1 MAYPIKILEIGKSTG
16 GVGSYL
22 RWLAAG
28 IDSERYKLTFVCLSE
43 GGAELAADLTRIAG
57 IQALSI
63 SMNRYKIDPF
73 SDARVLL
80 KLAQIMRR
88 ERFDLIH
95 AHTSKPGYLARL
107 AAIGTGIPVIYRPA
121 CYAFH
126 EGAGRAQ
133 QIITSTLERFAA
145 RYLTARI
152 MTVSNDER
160 DMGYRY
166 GVGREGQVVT
176 IHTGI
181 DPKPFDQPI
190 DRPAVRATLG
200 VPAEAPV
207 VGVVGR
213 LIAQKAP
220 LEFIRAV
227 ALVHQQHPT
236 AHFVWVGD
244 GPLERSTKELVHT
257 LGLEAVVHFAG
268 LRRDIPAVLKA
279 LDVFVLPSHWEGFSL
294 SVLEAMAAGLPIVA
308 SRVTGTSEAVAH
320 GESGI
325 IVTKGAVDEM
335 AQAISSLLADPA
347 RAQQFGAKG
356 RERIQQFF
364 TRERMIGQIAQLY
377 DTVYAEYSQQL
388 DPNRQM
394 TT

>member
-1 MAYPIKILEIGKSTG
+1 MSRQLNVLEISKSTG
-16 GVGSYL
+16 GVGSYV
-22 RWLAAG
+22 RWLAQG
-28 IDSERYKLTFVCLSE
+28 FDHTRYKLTFVCLSD
-43 GGAELAADLTRIAG
+43 GGSELAAELNQIAG
-57 IQALSI
+57 VRAI
-63 SMNRYKIDPF
+63 SLQMNRYKIDPF
-73 SDARVLL
+73 SDTRVLIQ
-80 KLAQIMRR
+80 LAQLMRR
-88 ERFDLIH
+88 EPFDLIH

-133 QIITSTLERFAA
+133 RIITSTLERFAA

-166 GVGREGQVVT
+166 GVGRAGQVVT

-190 DRPAVRATLG
+190 DRPALRATLG
-200 VPAEAPV
+200 IPAEAPV

-227 ALVHQQHPT
+227 ALVHQQHPA
-236 AHFVWVGD
+236 AHFVWIGD
-244 GPLERSTKELVHT
+244 GPLEKPTKELVST
-257 LGLEAVVHFAG
+257 LGLEAIVHFAG

-279 LDVFVLPSHWEGFSL
+279 LDIFVLPSHWEGFSL

-320 GESGI
+320 GESGL

-356 RERIQQFF
+356 RERIQQLF
-364 TRERMIGQIAQLY
+364 TRERMINQIAQLY
-377 DTVYAEYSQQL
+377 DTVHTEYSQHL
-388 DPNRQM
+388 DPNRQI
-394 TT
+394 TV